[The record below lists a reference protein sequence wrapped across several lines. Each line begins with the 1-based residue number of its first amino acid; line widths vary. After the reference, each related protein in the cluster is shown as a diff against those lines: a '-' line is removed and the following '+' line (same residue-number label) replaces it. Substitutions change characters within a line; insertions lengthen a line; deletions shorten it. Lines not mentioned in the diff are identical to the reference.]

1 MFLEQQ
7 VAQPGAAE
15 SCSFVSRVERIEKR
29 RRGRREKGW
38 RGEVEE
44 ANRGGLPE
52 KGARAQ
58 ESVLSGSFTASA
70 PLALRTK

>member
-1 MFLEQQ
+1 MEQQ

-15 SCSFVSRVERIEKR
+15 SCSFVSRVEKIEKS

-44 ANRGGLPE
+44 GRNRGELPE

-70 PLALRTK
+70 PLALGTK